1 MPSYLD
7 LVQGEVATINHMLVT
22 LPFDRSEGHAQT
34 KAPYFLDVYRVHRPE
49 MQLLNEDT
57 GRFPLDA
64 SKLLKLGILLG
75 NLLKSRQQ
83 DEEASAAQQRQ
94 QHQFSRAVGGPLEDP
109 FRERAAEAPA
119 AAPAA
124 APPPPPPNVASVAQP
139 AAHQARFMLNLV
151 QILKN
156 YDVGEAPRASVA
168 SSSSTLSQAQ
178 ASPIKLLSKQLLIEK
193 LEINI
198 DLDNLFTYK
207 IVLKLLATI
216 YEILAQQLI
225 EFDNGT
231 AALTREAVPGAAG
244 GGRDASLSL
253 SIFLT
258 ASCGLADSGSMTLD
272 EYLGTLRQVLAR
284 VSQGVIEPFV
294 LVIVTSV
301 AEKGVIDRFGEL
313 LKSLD

>member
-7 LVQGEVATINHMLVT
+7 LVQGEVTTISHMLAT
-22 LPFDRSEGHAQT
+22 LPFDRSEGHPQT

-83 DEEASAAQQRQ
+83 DEEASAAQQRR

-109 FRERAAEAPA
+109 FRERAAPT
-119 AAPAA
+119 A
-124 APPPPPPNVASVAQP
+124 APPPPPPPDVASVAQP
-139 AAHQARFMLNLV
+139 AAHQARFMQNLV

-231 AALTREAVPGAAG
+231 AALTREEAPGAAG

-272 EYLGTLRQVLAR
+272 EYLAALRQVLAR

-294 LVIVTSV
+294 LVLVTSV
-301 AEKGVIDRFGEL
+301 AEKGIIDRFGEL